1 MQTGLFNLLDVAIPA
16 LALGM
21 AAIILMVQR
30 ELGPF
35 CGLSTGGKWLLTGA
49 FSMGILAFALK
60 VSVAVAVTRM
70 PERIIAP
77 ALADRPPLEAL
88 SARAEKILAHD
99 GAARPPEKYIWQA
112 LPTTA
117 PEPSDNPA
125 TPEKVALGKQLF
137 SETALSA
144 DGKLSC
150 ASCHDLYGKAGADGR
165 PTARGIADQIGGRNS
180 PTVWNTAFQAVLFW
194 DGRAASLEEQAKG
207 PILNPKEMG
216 MPSAAAAEE
225 RIRQIPAYRVAFARA
240 FGDGQAITLERIAA
254 AIAAYERT
262 LITPD
267 TPFDRFVRGDRNAL
281 TAQQL
286 RGMARFEAAGCVT
299 CHKGPNFS
307 DTGIVGGQDRR
318 RIFPALPS
326 AFETRF
332 DLSPDKHAGGVER
345 GVWRI
350 PSLRNVALTGPYFHN
365 GTVEKLSDAV
375 RIMASAQLGA
385 SVDGAPRPDGTLH
398 WLPGERVLSRVE
410 RRNLSDRDV
419 EDIVAFL
426 NALSSDKLSSR
437 QNIAAIP
444 LEDK

>member
-1 MQTGLFNLLDVAIPA
+1 MHTGLFNLLDVAIPA

-35 CGLSTGGKWLLTGA
+35 CGLSAGGKWLLTGF

-70 PERIIAP
+70 PERLVAP
-77 ALADRPPLEAL
+77 GLAERPPLEAL
-88 SARAEKILAHD
+88 SAQAEKMLAD
-99 GAARPPEKYIWQA
+99 GGAVHPPEKYVWQA
-112 LPTTA
+112 LPAAA
-117 PEPSDNPA
+117 PEPAGNPS

-150 ASCHDLYGKAGADGR
+150 ASCHDLYGKAGGDGR
-165 PTARGIADQIGGRNS
+165 PTARGIAGQIGGRNS

-194 DGRAASLEEQAKG
+194 DGRAATLEEQAKG
-207 PILNPKEMG
+207 PILNPMEMG

-225 RIRQIPAYRVAFARA
+225 SIRQIPAYRAAFARA
-240 FGDGQAITLERIAA
+240 FGDAQAITLERIAA

-281 TAQQL
+281 TPQQL
-286 RGMARFEAAGCVT
+286 RGMARFEAAGCIA

-307 DTGIVGGQDRR
+307 DASLLGGQIPR
-318 RIFPALPS
+318 RIFPALSS

-345 GVWRI
+345 GAWRI

-365 GTVEKLSDAV
+365 GSVEKLSDAV
-375 RIMASAQLGA
+375 RIMASAQLGT

-398 WLPGERVLSRVE
+398 WLPGEQVLSRVE
-410 RRNLSDRDV
+410 RRNLSDSDV

-426 NALSSDKLSSR
+426 NALSSDRLASR
-437 QNIAAIP
+437 QNMRGS
-444 LEDK
+444 